1 MKYLLKI
8 KKKYKI
14 KEFRCSNEIFI
25 LPSLKDL
32 IKLKY
37 YRNIIAF
44 LILKFFYFFLNSP
57 KLSEYKFFGMIY
69 SDIQT
74 EEKIIEYLKLVKKKK
89 ISKFEILIHPGF
101 ASKKEKK
108 IFKKEYFNFYG
119 SENRIREA
127 KLTFSSKIKKL
138 LHTFD

>member
-1 MKYLLKI
+1 
-8 KKKYKI
+8 
-14 KEFRCSNEIFI
+14 
-25 LPSLKDL
+25 
-32 IKLKY
+32 
-37 YRNIIAF
+37 
-44 LILKFFYFFLNSP
+44 
-57 KLSEYKFFGMIY
+57 MIY